1 MALCWQTPRGFSLA
15 KIYAIIWRHQA
26 TISQYI
32 AIQFFVHFAIFMSPI
47 IAKSVLQ
54 VHLNPTLRPTLW

>member
-1 MALCWQTPRGFSLA
+1 MTWCWQTPRGFSWA
-15 KIYAIIWRHQA
+15 KICVIIWRHQA

-32 AIQFFVHFAIFMSPI
+32 AIQFFVHFAIVMPPI
-47 IAKSVLQ
+47 IASLQ